1 MSKSITLITGANSG
15 IGYAT
20 TQVIASHADYHVI
33 MGCRDLD
40 KGKTALSEI
49 QASGIQG
56 TLSLLQL
63 DVTSESSISAAVDE
77 VARTFG
83 HVDVFISNAGTTS
96 QSESGLDKLKT
107 IFDVNVFGAM
117 LVSEAFVPLLL
128 KSGRPYLIQISSGL
142 GSLGMAADPKYPIY
156 QSAWDEYR
164 MSKAAL
170 NMMTLQMHKRLSAQN
185 IRVFAVCPGLV
196 RSRLRG
202 ESEAAISAGGAAGDP
217 VVSGKLIMDIIL
229 GKRDD
234 NVGEF
239 VNKDGTYP
247 W

>member
-1 MSKSITLITGANSG
+1 
-15 IGYAT
+15 
-20 TQVIASHADYHVI
+20 

-40 KGKTALSEI
+40 KGKKALSEI
-49 QASGIQG
+49 QASGIKG

-77 VARTFG
+77 VDRNFG
-83 HVDVFISNAGTTS
+83 HVDIFISNAGTTS
-96 QSESGLDKLKT
+96 PSESGRDKLKT
-107 IFDVNVFGAM
+107 IFDINVFGAM

-128 KSGRPYLIQISSGL
+128 KSGQPYLIQISSGL
-142 GSLGMAADPKYPIY
+142 GSLGMAADPTNPFYN
-156 QSAWDEYR
+156 SLWDEYR

-170 NMMTLQMHKRLSAQN
+170 NMMTLQMHKRLSTQN

-202 ESEAAISAGGAAGDP
+202 ESETAVSAGGAAGDP
-217 VVSGKLIMDIIL
+217 VVSGNLIMDIIL

-234 NVGEF
+234 SVGKF
-239 VNKDGTYP
+239 VHKDGTYP